1 MEALKACDDAELRRC
16 SENFPGEGIFLI
28 KHQKNEV
35 VCLQAAYTKLLEF
48 ISANN
53 LEITDFSREITLIDS
68 GFTSDQNLYMTEI
81 QIPVRQKNE

>member
-35 VCLQAAYTKLLEF
+35 VCLQAAFFEMIF
-48 ISANN
+48 RNA
-53 LEITDFSREITLIDS
+53 ETDFA
-68 GFTSDQNLYMTEI
+68 
-81 QIPVRQKNE
+81 